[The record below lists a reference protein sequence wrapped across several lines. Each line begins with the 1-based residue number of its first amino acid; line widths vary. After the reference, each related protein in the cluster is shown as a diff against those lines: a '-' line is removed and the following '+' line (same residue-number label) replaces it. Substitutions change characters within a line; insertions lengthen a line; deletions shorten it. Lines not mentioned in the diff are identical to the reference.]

1 MRPILFKKWI
11 PKITIKTGQST
22 TEAKSG
28 TNQWESDF
36 INEGVFH
43 GWYNAYEEFDT
54 GAGNYTVAL
63 VEIADGTILEVLP
76 SNLKFKLC

>member
-1 MRPILFKKWI
+1 MRPVLFKKWVVGI
-11 PKITIKTGQST
+11 RATDGKST
-22 TEAKSG
+22 YKEG
-28 TNQWESDF
+28 TQTWEPDF

-54 GAGNYTVAL
+54 GVGNYTVAL

>member
-1 MRPILFKKWI
+1 MRPVLFKKFI
-11 PKITIKTGQST
+11 PIVRVDVPHHTNAIMHGTG
-22 TEAKSG
+22 K
-28 TNQWESDF
+28 WEDDF

-43 GWYNAYEEFDT
+43 GWYNAYNDFIS